1 MWWAM
6 VNYMQARVEMAC
18 LAQFALFPPFEPDS
32 ESVSSHYLCL
42 CCFLLLCLC
51 QTSTL
56 HSPSSLKPTPWQPV
70 AVSPIKVDNLP
81 VVPQQLNARS
91 DSEACCIINQPRGLS
106 GSSTRG
112 RKQAKENHGGTCPET
127 AVCCSINFTG
137 LTSSFNMYTHTVWV
151 V

>member
-1 MWWAM
+1 M
-6 VNYMQARVEMAC
+6 VNYMQARDEMAC
-18 LAQFALFPPFEPDS
+18 LAQFALFPLLEPDS

-91 DSEACCIINQPRGLS
+91 DSEACCIINQPRGAVRINDTREKASERESWGHLS
-106 GSSTRG
+106 R
-112 RKQAKENHGGTCPET
+112 T

-137 LTSSFNMYTHTVWV
+137 LTSSFNMHTHTVRV